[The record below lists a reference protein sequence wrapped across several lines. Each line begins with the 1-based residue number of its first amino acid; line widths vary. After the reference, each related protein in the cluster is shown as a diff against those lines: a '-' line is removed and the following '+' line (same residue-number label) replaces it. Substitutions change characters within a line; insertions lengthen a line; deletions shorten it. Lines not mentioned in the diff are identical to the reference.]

1 VSRLLLLFNR
11 LLSAVVIAT
20 GVALVGIGLVSYG
33 APLPTDPPVEVTVP
47 TPATSP
53 GGAGPGSTLIG
64 IETPAPTAASSAPSA
79 TASGSPLLP
88 SASPIGPSVTPTAS
102 IGGFTPSLAPS
113 ASATASPTAVPSQ
126 ASRIVVPSLDIDLAI
141 LPGDDKYPLCD
152 VAQFLG
158 SYRQPGEPGTVYIY
172 AHARSGMFL
181 PLLEASE
188 RNDGRGM
195 LRASVYVYTKD
206 GHRYLYEI
214 FRVKRHAVDLAIADE
229 VEPGEQRLVMQTSE
243 GPAGH
248 RPKLQ
253 VAARFVAVSRASVEE
268 SNPKPAPAVCS

>member
-1 VSRLLLLFNR
+1 MSRLLLLFNR

-20 GVALVGIGLVSYG
+20 GVMLVAVGLASYG

-47 TPATSP
+47 TPVASA
-53 GGAGPGSTLIG
+53 GGAAGSGG
-64 IETPAPTAASSAPSA
+64 IAFDTPVPTTASESPLPSSSA
-79 TASGSPLLP
+79 SPLLP
-88 SASPIGPSVTPTAS
+88 SPSSFLPTPTPTATVA
-102 IGGFTPSLAPS
+102 GFTPSLPPS
-113 ASATASPTAVPSQ
+113 ASPTASPTPVPSQ

-152 VAQFLG
+152 VAQFL
-158 SYRQPGEPGTVYIY
+158 SNYRQPGQPGTVYIY

-206 GHRYLYEI
+206 GHKYLYEI
-214 FRVKRHAVDLAIADE
+214 FRVKRHALDLQIADE

-268 SNPKPAPAVCS
+268 SNPKPDPSVCS